1 MFGSVTGNLRSI
13 ALATT
18 VSLLIPEEEHA
29 QANGKIGMVN
39 GVAFTLTSIASGLVI
54 GFLGMDRALLILVV
68 GCIIVLAHLS
78 TFTVPETLVVNHDE
92 PVSKKLDLRT
102 TLRTV
107 Q

>member
-1 MFGSVTGNLRSI
+1 VTGNLRAI

-39 GVAFTLTSIASGLVI
+39 GVSFTLTSIASGLVI
-54 GFLGMDRALLILVV
+54 GFLGMDRALCILVV
-68 GCIIVLAHLS
+68 GCVLVLLHLS
-78 TFTVPETLVVNHDE
+78 MFTVPEVLAVQHESET
-92 PVSKKLDLRT
+92 KKLDLKT

>member
-1 MFGSVTGNLRSI
+1 MTGNLRTI

-39 GVAFTLTSIASGLVI
+39 GISFTLTSIASGLVI
-54 GFLGMDRALLILVV
+54 GFLGMDRALYILVG
-68 GCIIVLAHLS
+68 GCMLVLLHLS
-78 TFTVPETLVVNHDE
+78 LFTVPEVLVVHNE
-92 PVSKKLDLRT
+92 SVSKKLDLKT